1 LGTIS
6 SSALPG
12 RQSNRTT
19 MGSVEL
25 VSYKFFVI
33 EKCAYVYFSF
43 ALVSTKYSLH
53 AGNVRIP
60 RIPRQL

>member
-25 VSYKFFVI
+25 VSYKFFLSLKNVHMFI
-33 EKCAYVYFSF
+33 L
-43 ALVSTKYSLH
+43 ALHLSLQ
-53 AGNVRIP
+53 NTPSMPVM
-60 RIPRQL
+60 